1 MTEIILNDRAKV
13 KVLNAVMKAECDLI
27 DRIRINAVNAKNY
40 LLEPEDITK
49 EKSLR
54 DTYAA
59 LYGLCCDLDLDE
71 FYNEWLEE
79 SAEYEEE

>member
-27 DRIRINAVNAKNY
+27 DQIRLNAVNEKND
-40 LLEPEDITK
+40 LLKAEDITK
-49 EKSLR
+49 EASLR
-54 DTYAA
+54 EAYAA
-59 LYGLCCDLDLDE
+59 LYKLCCDLDLDE
-71 FYNEWLEE
+71 FYNEWHEE